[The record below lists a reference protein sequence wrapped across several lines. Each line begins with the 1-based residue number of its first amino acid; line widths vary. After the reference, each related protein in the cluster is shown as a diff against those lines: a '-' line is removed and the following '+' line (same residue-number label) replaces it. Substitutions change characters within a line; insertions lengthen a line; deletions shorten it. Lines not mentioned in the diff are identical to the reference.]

1 MRLSM
6 NVHLTHGDGS
16 SLGQTPLEYTVLGL
30 PPDQSAQ
37 IRDFVGDAG
46 WRILRVKN
54 GVSAGLEGQYK
65 TAEDALAAL
74 QLQVDKDNYRHQWT
88 DTLGV
93 TKHPKGGA

>member
-1 MRLSM
+1 MKLSM

-16 SLGQTPLEYTVLGL
+16 GPGQTPLEYTVLGL
-30 PPDQSAQ
+30 PPNQSAQ
-37 IRDFVGDAG
+37 IRDYMGDSG
-46 WRILRVKN
+46 WRILQIKK
-54 GVSAGLEGQYK
+54 GVSGGFEGQYK

-74 QLQVDKDNYRHQWT
+74 QEQVDKGNYRHQWT